1 MANGT
6 AYEAF
11 QRLAAPKLRPQTRF
25 EDGVPLLSVDEAAE
39 AIAAELP
46 PLGGPTLTSPA
57 LDRLA
62 ASVTRTAARL
72 RRADPMDPRAALMDL
87 LADELRDAEAELE
100 EGDHAAAVGRV
111 RRVCLMALCLDEIAS
126 HAPVDGG
133 RSADAIGPPASVCPG
148 PPRLRALEP
157 AVPRL
162 AMSCALEPGRP
173 VPDVPWV
180 GPRLG
185 DTVLGAHL
193 RHLRECQDLSWAQ
206 IAARLPAAFRADGGT
221 IADLETGTGTTLREA
236 AHRGRL
242 GAYLHAYG
250 AGAAAAADVH
260 QLLTDAELARPGY
273 AIDRG
278 PGRPHRYQLLEQS
291 ADSVLLLGAVLVPA
305 ALRTPAYAI
314 AASLDAPAL
323 RVPGDVP
330 LPQVAPV
337 LEAGCP
343 LCRIYRA
350 DLLLDPDAAS
360 AWQLGVGA
368 EQAAAFEER
377 LRRPGAPEATVVLSW
392 SALASRFAGAAVH
405 AEQML
410 HLADLARTT
419 ALRVAVLPDD
429 DGYLATH
436 DVAVL
441 RTGGRAVTASSG
453 LCDITYQDGALRR
466 AGMALERALAPDTSI
481 EMLERAAAADLPG
494 RRLW

>member
-11 QRLAAPKLRPQTRF
+11 QRLAAPKLRPETRF
-25 EDGVPLLSVDEAAE
+25 EDGVPLLFVDEAAD

-57 LDRLA
+57 LDLLA
-62 ASVTRTAARL
+62 ASVTRTAVRL
-72 RRADPMDPRAALMDL
+72 RRADPMDPRAALLDL
-87 LADELRDAEAELE
+87 LADELRDAEAEME

-126 HAPVDGG
+126 HVPVDGG
-133 RSADAIGPPASVCPG
+133 RPAGTASLPPG
-148 PPRLRALEP
+148 RPRLRALEP

-162 AMSCALEPGRP
+162 ATTFSPGPGRP
-173 VPDVPWV
+173 VPDVPWA

-185 DTVLGAHL
+185 DILLGAHL
-193 RHLRECQDLSWAQ
+193 QHLRECQDLSWAQ
-206 IAARLPAAFRADGGT
+206 IADRLPAAFRAHAGT
-221 IADLETGTGTTLREA
+221 IADLEAGTGTALREA

-250 AGAAAAADVH
+250 AGAVATADFH
-260 QLLTDAELARPGY
+260 QLLVDAELARPGY

-291 ADSVLLLGAVLVPA
+291 ADTVLLLGAVLVPA

-323 RVPGDVP
+323 RVPGNVP
-330 LPQVAPV
+330 PPQVAPV

-350 DLLLDPDAAS
+350 DLLLYPDAAS
-360 AWQLGVGA
+360 AWQLGVA
-368 EQAAAFEER
+368 NEQAVAFDER
-377 LRRPGAPEATVVLSW
+377 LRRSKAPETTVILDWSVLDR
-392 SALASRFAGAAVH
+392 RFGGPRVH

-410 HLADLARTT
+410 HLVGLARTT
-419 ALRVAVLPDD
+419 ALRVRVLPLN
-429 DGYLATH
+429 DGYLARH
-436 DVAVL
+436 DFAIL
-441 RTGGRAVTASSG
+441 RTGEQTLTASWG
-453 LCDITYQDGALRR
+453 LFDVTYQEGPAHPR
-466 AGMALERALAPDTSI
+466 AAMALERALPPDTSI
-481 EMLERAAAADLPG
+481 EMLDRAAAADLPG